1 LKKPNQKSIEF
12 KGLSNEMTAKP
23 LETIQIKSKN
33 FWKSLVKAKRIKR
46 DKS

>member
-1 LKKPNQKSIEF
+1 
-12 KGLSNEMTAKP
+12 MTAKP

-33 FWKSLVKAKRIKR
+33 FEKIWLKAKRVKR